1 MMSFLMLPYF
11 RGSHDVMY
19 DVILS
24 LDLPKLAMCTMAWK
38 FTGSLVGGKFPGF
51 GCEGEIVL
59 MSPWFKAILT

>member
-38 FTGSLVGGKFPGF
+38 FTGSLVGGEVSRFR
-51 GCEGEIVL
+51 V
-59 MSPWFKAILT
+59 